1 MALNTKPRFD
11 VAALPPHK
19 NPADWDPPNHLALR
33 YKTKLSNLTRLPDLS
48 QETIDVY
55 WGLRNITAYKDM
67 TATFENPP
75 TLDWK
80 ELYSHIGR
88 IVGRLLAIVHYD
100 LPPSRNQNGQI
111 YALFGNAA
119 LSHIV
124 MFLRGRPLRH
134 SFSELLSGRIRATIE
149 VIDLPSFQMQ

>member
-11 VAALPPHK
+11 VAALPSHE
-19 NPADWDPPNHLALR
+19 NPANWDPLNHLALR

-48 QETIDVY
+48 LETIDVY
-55 WGLRNITAYKDM
+55 WGLRNITAYQGV

-80 ELYSHIGR
+80 ELYSRIGR
-88 IVGRLLAIVHYD
+88 IVGRLLSIVHYD
-100 LPPSRNQNGQI
+100 LPPAQNHNGQI
-111 YALFGNAA
+111 YSLFGNAA

-124 MFLRGRPLRH
+124 MFLRGKPLRH
-134 SFSELLSGRIRATIE
+134 SFSELFSGRIRTKLEI
-149 VIDLPSFQMQ
+149 IDLPALQMQ